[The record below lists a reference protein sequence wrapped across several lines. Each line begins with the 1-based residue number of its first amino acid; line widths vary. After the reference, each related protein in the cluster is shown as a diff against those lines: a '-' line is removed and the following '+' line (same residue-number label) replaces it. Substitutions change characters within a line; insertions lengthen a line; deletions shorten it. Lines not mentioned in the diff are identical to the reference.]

1 MINWWI
7 TNHPN
12 VYFWGL
18 ERGLDFLLVP
28 ALFCNKS
35 RIIKDDALSFMKDGS
50 SVLFSVSLHSLT
62 LSLMVGPHRLWSLSS
77 LESFVDPEEHA
88 TNTMVFKKGD
98 QKPQDKQQATLA
110 TKRSLLGNNNSK
122 SYIFTPLS
130 ICLFSQRK
138 NSFFCNQGS
147 WPIFRT
153 IAK

>member
-50 SVLFSVSLHSLT
+50 SSVLFSVVSLHSLT

-122 SYIFTPLS
+122 SYIFTLV
-130 ICLFSQRK
+130 FSHKRK
-138 NSFFCNQGS
+138 IRLFCNQGS

>member
-1 MINWWI
+1 MYTFDILKENIFSWSSQ
-7 TNHPN
+7 P
-12 VYFWGL
+12 F
-18 ERGLDFLLVP
+18 
-28 ALFCNKS
+28 FCNKS

-50 SVLFSVSLHSLT
+50 SSVLFSVVSLHSLT

-130 ICLFSQRK
+130 FCLFSQRK

>member
-50 SVLFSVSLHSLT
+50 SSVLFSVVSLHSLT
-62 LSLMVGPHRLWSLSS
+62 LSLMVGPPQIMITIIIGVICGPSGTCNQHDGFS
-77 LESFVDPEEHA
+77 
-88 TNTMVFKKGD
+88 KKET
-98 QKPQDKQQATLA
+98 KNHKTT
-110 TKRSLLGNNNSK
+110 TKRSLLGNDNSK
-122 SYIFTPLS
+122 NTRYIS
-130 ICLFSQRK
+130 FSPTSKFATRVHGQ
-138 NSFFCNQGS
+138 FFARNTLTLRS
-147 WPIFRT
+147 D
-153 IAK
+153 